1 MDKRKLK
8 FDELEISGKRY
19 KELCGFCEQY
29 PEWKE
34 KLNGMTYI
42 RAVQYGNEPQP
53 SNHNNSDTTQKHA
66 IRALAL
72 KRKVDMIEKCAKK
85 VDEDYSKKEGKR
97 YNIWKYI
104 IRSACYEESY
114 EFLSGIKE
122 LHMSR
127 TSFYERR
134 RYFFFLLDMEKKKND
149 KEFIN

>member
-1 MDKRKLK
+1 MDKRRLK

-42 RAVQYGNEPQP
+42 RAVQYSDDPQP

-66 IRALAL
+66 LRALAL

-85 VDEDYSKKEGKR
+85 VDEDYSKGDKR
-97 YNIWKYI
+97 YQIWEFI

-114 EFLSGIKE
+114 EFLSGIKS

-127 TSFYERR
+127 SAFYERR
-134 RYFFFLLDMEKKKND
+134 RYFFYLLDKEKKIRD
-149 KEFIN
+149 KEHIE

>member
-8 FDELEISGKRY
+8 FEELEISGKRY

-42 RAVQYGNEPQP
+42 RAVQYSDDPQP

-66 IRALAL
+66 LRALAL
-72 KRKVDMIEKCAKK
+72 KRKVEMIEKCAKK
-85 VDEDYSKKEGKR
+85 VDEDYSKNDK
-97 YNIWKYI
+97 KYQLWEFI

-114 EFLSGIKE
+114 EFLSGIKN

-127 TSFYERR
+127 SAFYERR
-134 RYFFFLLDMEKKKND
+134 RYFFYLLDKEKKIKD
-149 KEFIN
+149 KEYVE